1 MLGTFQSSHLRI
13 EVAASADQLRDY
25 LTQPAQ
31 LRRWLWPLQLQTTG
45 DRLQAGETFTSEF
58 LWLKLEH
65 RVELLTAERLVLVLR
80 QAIEGWQEW
89 SWGDGWVQSCIEGV
103 TPLPLEL
110 GQTFLLWRLKSVL
123 SKEAAS

>member
-1 MLGTFQSSHLRI
+1 MLGRFQSSHLRI
-13 EVAASADQLRDY
+13 EVPATAEQVRDY
-25 LTQPAQ
+25 LTQPAH
-31 LRRWLWPLQLQTTG
+31 LRQWLWPLQIETRG
-45 DRLQAGETFTSEF
+45 DRLQVGDSFTSEF

-89 SWGDGWVQSCIEGV
+89 SWGEGWVQSCIEGV

-123 SKEAAS
+123 KETVAS

>member
-1 MLGTFQSSHLRI
+1 MLGRFQSSHLRI
-13 EVAASADQLRDY
+13 EVPATAEQVRDY
-25 LTQPAQ
+25 LTQPRQ
-31 LRRWLWPLQLQTTG
+31 LRQWLWPLQIQTMG
-45 DRLQAGETFTSEF
+45 DRLQGGDTFTSEF

-110 GQTFLLWRLKSVL
+110 GQTFLLWRLKSAL
-123 SKEAAS
+123 SQEKAK

>member
-13 EVAASADQLRDY
+13 EVPASTDQLRDY

-31 LRRWLWPLQLQTTG
+31 LRQWLWPLQIQTGG
-45 DRLQAGETFTSEF
+45 DRLHVGDTFTSEF

-110 GQTFLLWRLKSVL
+110 GQTLLLWRLKSVL
-123 SKEAAS
+123 SKEVSS

>member
-13 EVAASADQLRDY
+13 DVAASADQLRDY

-31 LRRWLWPLQLQTTG
+31 LRRWLWPLQLQTRG
-45 DRLQAGETFTSEF
+45 DRLQVGETFTSEF

-123 SKEAAS
+123 GKEAAS

>member
-13 EVAASADQLRDY
+13 EVPATAVQLRDN

-31 LRRWLWPLQLQTTG
+31 LRRWLWPLEIQATG
-45 DRLQAGETFTSEF
+45 DRLQVGDTFTSKF

-65 RVELLTAERLVLVLR
+65 RVELLTTERLVLVLR

-110 GQTFLLWRLKSVL
+110 GQTLLLWRLKSVL
-123 SKEAAS
+123 SQETPS

>member
-31 LRRWLWPLQLQTTG
+31 LRRWLWPLQLQTRG
-45 DRLQAGETFTSEF
+45 DRLQVGETFTSEF

-123 SKEAAS
+123 GKEAAS

>member
-13 EVAASADQLRDY
+13 EVPATAVQLRDN

-31 LRRWLWPLQLQTTG
+31 LRRWLWPLEIQAMG
-45 DRLQAGETFTSEF
+45 DRLQVGDTFTSKF

-65 RVELLTAERLVLVLR
+65 RVELLTTERLVLVLR

-110 GQTFLLWRLKSVL
+110 GQTLLLWRLKSVL
-123 SKEAAS
+123 SQETPS